1 MPAKKRDRS
10 YKGTVEP
17 DFVRARQDAFLV
29 AYGECGTV
37 RASCAASDVGRS
49 TVDDWNR
56 SDAHGFR
63 VKYAVAKE
71 LYREHIQDIAWERVK
86 IQKPNDNPVLL
97 ITLLNAHWPEKYRRD
112 GNVVTNE
119 VKEMMVEW
127 KKWVRDNR
135 SSGKSQP
142 AANEAEEARR
152 NAVDEVERLL
162 TRKRE

>member
-1 MPAKKRDRS
+1 MPPKKRDRS

-37 RASCAASDVGRS
+37 RASSAAADEGRS

-56 SDAHGFR
+56 SDAQGFR

-86 IQKPNDNPVLL
+86 VQKPNDNPVLL

-112 GNVVTNE
+112 GNTVTDE

-127 KKWVRDNR
+127 KKWVRESR

-142 AANEAEEARR
+142 AVNEAEEAQRS
-152 NAVDEVERLL
+152 AVDEVEKLL
-162 TRKRE
+162 ARKRE